1 MADNQ
6 PSSNNQPDLLD
17 MIKQWSM
24 ERIAQLKAFWQKFRQ
39 NYPRG
44 SQVVKWSSILGI
56 SGVIILFLICLLV
69 YWGAFGP
76 LPTYAEL
83 TNIRNNTASEV
94 YSEDGVLL
102 GKYYV
107 ENRVNADFEEIS
119 DDLINA
125 LVATEDARF
134 FEHNGIDIRAWGR
147 VLVKSILLSDDSSG
161 GGSTISQQ
169 LAKNLYPR
177 RDFLILSTFI
187 NKLKE
192 MFVARRLENTYTKEE
207 LLNLYLN
214 TVPFGDDIYGI
225 KVASQRF
232 FSKSPNE
239 LSLSEAAVL
248 VGMLKANSYYHP
260 VRHPERAQQRRNT
273 VMAQMVR
280 YNYLDPAVYDSL
292 KTLPVEA
299 KYLKEG
305 KNRGLATYFREH
317 LRLKLEDLLK
327 GYYKKDG
334 TPYNLHT
341 DGLKIYTTIDA
352 TLQQYAERAVE
363 ENMPVIQAN
372 FDKNWRR
379 RTPWNDRLLQNAVE
393 QSRRYRVL
401 KAQGKS
407 EEQIMAIFQDTIQMR
422 VFSWDE
428 NSDDYQEMSPLD
440 SVKHYLTRLN
450 TGLMAMEPH
459 SGLIRAWVGGTDFGY
474 FQYDHVKSRRQVGST
489 FKPVVYLE
497 ALRQGMMPCEYT
509 PNELTT
515 YEAYDNW
522 EPHNSTG
529 EYGGVYSMEGAL
541 SHSVNT
547 VTVSILMRT
556 GIEPVRELAKNL
568 GISSDIPEVP
578 SIALGTVEASL
589 FDMVQLYGTFANE
602 GMRPEIHYLDR
613 IETSDGEVLMEFER
627 PNPQNFEEVVSR
639 EDNMKLVKMLES
651 VVDSGTARKVHY
663 GYGLYGDIAGKTG
676 TTQNQSDGW
685 FLGFVPNLV
694 AGVWVGAESPLI
706 HFRTMSAGQ
715 GSSTALP
722 IWGTFMRSMY
732 KDKQLAKK
740 YRKGSFPEM
749 ADTLMATML
758 CPPFLD
764 EMPILADWEDDDYYE
779 IQDFY
784 QMVQEYD
791 QDALRKVIEMRPRR
805 DNETYQEYGERIERF
820 YDREQRRLER
830 REKRK
835 EFWSDFLFGKKKE
848 NDQEKD
854 RRNGGGG

>member
-1 MADNQ
+1 MTEHQ
-6 PSSNNQPDLLD
+6 PSSNPQPDLLE
-17 MIKQWSM
+17 MIKQWS
-24 ERIAQLKAFWQKFRQ
+24 RDRYLKWKALWQKFRH

-56 SGVIILFLICLLV
+56 SGVAVLFIFCLSI
-69 YWGAFGP
+69 YWGAFGA
-76 LPTYAEL
+76 LPTYGEL
-83 TNIRNNTASEV
+83 SNIRNNTASEV
-94 YSEDGVLL
+94 YAEDGVLL

-119 DDLINA
+119 EDVINA

-177 RDFLILSTFI
+177 RDYFMLSTFI
-187 NKLKE
+187 NKLRE
-192 MFVARRLENTYTKEE
+192 TFVARRLENTYTKEE

-232 FSKSPNE
+232 FSKSPHE
-239 LSLSEAAVL
+239 LTLPEAAVL

-280 YNYLDPAVYDSL
+280 YNYLDPTVYDTL
-292 KTLPVEA
+292 KVLPVEA
-299 KYLKEG
+299 TYVKEG

-317 LRLKLEDLLK
+317 LRQKVEELLK

-334 TPYNLHT
+334 TPYNLNT
-341 DGLKIYTTIDA
+341 DGLKIYTSIDA
-352 TLQQYAERAVE
+352 ALQQYAERAVE

-372 FDKNWRR
+372 FDKNWKK
-379 RTPWNDRLLQNAVE
+379 RTPWDERLLNNAVE
-393 QSRRYRVL
+393 QSRRYQAL

-407 EEQIMAIFQDTIQMR
+407 KEEILAIFEQPVQMR
-422 VFSWDE
+422 VFGWEE
-428 NSDDYQEMSPLD
+428 NSDDYRDMSPMD
-440 SVKHYLTRLN
+440 SIKHYLTRLN

-459 SGLIRAWVGGTDFGY
+459 TGLIRAWVGGNDFGY

-497 ALRQGMMPCEYT
+497 ALQQGMMPCEYT
-509 PNELTT
+509 PNELVT
-515 YEAYDNW
+515 YEDYDNW
-522 EPHNSTG
+522 QPHNSDG
-529 EYGGVYSMEGAL
+529 EYGGVYSLEGAL

-547 VTVSILMRT
+547 VTVEILMRS
-556 GIEPVRELAKNL
+556 GIEPVRELAKKL
-568 GISSDIPEVP
+568 GISSDIPKVP

-589 FDMVQLYGTFANE
+589 FDMVQVYGTFANE

-627 PNPQNFEEVVSR
+627 PEPKNFEQVVSR
-639 EDNMKLVKMLES
+639 EHNMMLVKMLES

-694 AGVWVGAESPLI
+694 AGVWVGAESPRV

-722 IWGTFMRSMY
+722 IWGSFMRSMY
-732 KDKQLAKK
+732 KDKTLANK
-740 YRKGSFPEM
+740 YRKGKFPEM

-758 CPPFLD
+758 CPPYLE
-764 EMPILADWEDDDYYE
+764 EMPILAEWGEENYYE

-784 QMVQEYD
+784 QMVQEYN
-791 QDALRKVIEMRPRR
+791 QDALRKVIEMKPRR
-805 DNETYQEYGERIERF
+805 ENETYQEYGERIERF
-820 YDREQRRLER
+820 YDREQRR
-830 REKRK
+830 RENREQRK
-835 EFWSDFLFGKKKE
+835 EFWSKFLFGKKKE
-848 NDQEKD
+848 NEDKEKP
-854 RRNGGGG
+854 NGGGG